1 SEGFLST
8 CWTRKCAGTG
18 FCPCGGGRII
28 RKCHWDAVGQL
39 QKAPAGL
46 LIHAVATIAKHLEA
60 QRQSSAAG
68 RRSRFYKVAAK
79 PPSDVKL
86 DDWYYGFDCLVCSHR
101 FAVFD
106 DKFSGKA
113 QAWFLQD
120 DHFRVACP
128 HCSADRLNG
137 TGLVRHFQAS

>member
-1 SEGFLST
+1 MMRG
-8 CWTRKCAGTG
+8 
-18 FCPCGGGRII
+18 
-28 RKCHWDAVGQL
+28 
-39 QKAPAGL
+39 
-46 LIHAVATIAKHLEA
+46 
-60 QRQSSAAG
+60 
-68 RRSRFYKVAAK
+68 SRFRERTYKVAAK

-86 DDWYYGFDCLVCSHR
+86 DDWYYGFDCLVCRHR

-113 QAWFLQD
+113 QAWFLQG

-128 HCSADRLNG
+128 HCSADRLYG